1 MHSGVPLF
9 SSVAAFSTIAWDD
22 LEEGVPS
29 MRQERHSL
37 GCQVRKKTNVLLK
50 KWTSVFVTSPRKWH
64 SLNVAM

>member
-29 MRQERHSL
+29 MRQERDSL

-50 KWTSVFVTSPRKWH
+50 NGHQFLSHLHV
-64 SLNVAM
+64 NGIA